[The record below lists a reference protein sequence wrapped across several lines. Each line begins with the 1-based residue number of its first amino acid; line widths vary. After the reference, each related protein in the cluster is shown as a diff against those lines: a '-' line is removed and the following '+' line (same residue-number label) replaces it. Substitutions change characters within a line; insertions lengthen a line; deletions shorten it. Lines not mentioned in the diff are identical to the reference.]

1 MARFKVVEEY
11 TEYVTKYYEVDAESE
26 DEAIEMVQ
34 NGDAEEEDCDIEMEC
49 SEFYVETI
57 IE

>member
-1 MARFKVVEEY
+1 MAKFRVVEEY

-34 NGDAEEEDCDIEMEC
+34 SGDYEEEDCDIEMEC
-49 SEFYVETI
+49 SEYYVETI